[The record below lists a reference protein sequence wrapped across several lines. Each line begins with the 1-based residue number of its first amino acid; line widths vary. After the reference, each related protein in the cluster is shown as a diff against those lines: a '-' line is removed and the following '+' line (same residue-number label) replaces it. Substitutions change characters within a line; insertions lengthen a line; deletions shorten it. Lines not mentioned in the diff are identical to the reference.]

1 MSRSALEKSRIYLVA
16 GEVSGDRLAA
26 DLVRVLTKRNPE
38 LEVYGVGGAMLRAA
52 GQQQSFDLAR
62 HAVVGLTDVL
72 KNLPKF
78 LGFFRQVKAE
88 ILRLKPDVVI
98 LVDYPGFNLR
108 LAKALHREN
117 PPPAVVYYVSPQVW
131 AWKAGRART
140 MERILERLLVI
151 FPFEVEWFARQAPN
165 LKVKWVGHPLADRWI
180 DQSSGPVSTEVPCI
194 ALLPGSRPKEIARHW
209 PLLLETASRIVREH
223 RNVRFVTLATGP
235 EMRQQLEEAWVRLP
249 TSGVSLDI
257 VSGQSLTLLNR
268 CTMAIVAS
276 GTATLECAMAG
287 LPMLVIYK
295 TSWFTYLLGRLLVKL
310 PYLSMV
316 NVLAGEKVVPEFLQG
331 AASPERLTT
340 ATLQILRNPRGTE
353 KMARRIREVAA
364 KLGGPGAAERAA
376 EEVEEAIRLRRAL
389 VIAAQERVGDREEGV
404 GTGSERA
411 KG

>member
-1 MSRSALEKSRIYLVA
+1 MKSAPLDQPSIYVVA

-26 DLVRVLTKRNPE
+26 DLLRVLKKRNPE
-38 LEVYGVGGAMLRAA
+38 LQAYGVGGPMLRAA
-52 GQQQSFDLAR
+52 GQEQSFDLAR

-78 LGFFRQVKAE
+78 FAFFRQVKAE
-88 ILRLKPDVVI
+88 ILKLKPDVVI

-117 PPPAVVYYVSPQVW
+117 PPPAIVYYVSPQVW

-151 FPFEVEWFARQAPN
+151 FPFEVEWFSRRAPN

-180 DQSSGPVSTEVPCI
+180 EQGPSQASEESPCI

-209 PLLLETASRIVREH
+209 PVLLETAAGVVQEQ
-223 RNVRFVTLATGP
+223 RNVRFVSLATGP
-235 EMRQQLEEAWVRLP
+235 EMRQQLEEEWVKHP
-249 TSGVSLDI
+249 ASGVSLDI
-257 VSGQSLTLLNR
+257 ISGQSLTLLKR
-268 CTMAIVAS
+268 CSMAIVAS

-295 TSWFTYLLGRLLVKL
+295 TSWFTYLLGRLVVKL

-331 AASPERLTT
+331 AAHPRLLTT
-340 ATLQILRNPRGTE
+340 AALQILRNPRGSE
-353 KMARRIREVAA
+353 KMAQRIREVAT

-376 EEVEEAIRLRRAL
+376 EEVEEVIRLRRAL
-389 VIAAQERVGDREEGV
+389 VVAAQERVGDCEESVSAGA
-404 GTGSERA
+404 ERT